1 MEKERRTREASA
13 HASSAAPSAAD
24 IHDLLAAITMLEKK
38 RDSCLRRQVPAT
50 RPATE
55 YKNKSCQSSKRSLP
69 GICHYPRHIT
79 KILDALARL
88 CVSRA
93 KREVIATAL
102 RVDPQARSVELI
114 VAANGDVSMNILNH
128 LKEMRTLLRRIS
140 SLSLSYG
147 EIDPYDGGSR
157 EKDSPTT
164 QFVRV
169 TDAQSQNQNQYRTLW
184 NQFAQTCIEF
194 TFEQFKHCVNSKF
207 EQLMSTAIDTDG
219 LDDTS
224 HSLLRNVRQSIEALE
239 LLFSRKQGAVFGN
252 PAAARGNQEDYLP
265 GTCFLSVSERHRWQ
279 SENSYSTKTTE
290 EEEEEEEEEVSVS
303 ASHQASLTN

>member
-1 MEKERRTREASA
+1 MCHPACYRHAGLLRTRGSHRQKKVKKRTRNLSDNGKKRRTREASA

-93 KREVIATAL
+93 KHEVIATAL

-140 SLSLSYG
+140 SF
-147 EIDPYDGGSR
+147 IIIIR
-157 EKDSPTT
+157 
-164 QFVRV
+164 
-169 TDAQSQNQNQYRTLW
+169 
-184 NQFAQTCIEF
+184 
-194 TFEQFKHCVNSKF
+194 
-207 EQLMSTAIDTDG
+207 
-219 LDDTS
+219 
-224 HSLLRNVRQSIEALE
+224 RNR
-239 LLFSRKQGAVFGN
+239 
-252 PAAARGNQEDYLP
+252 PM
-265 GTCFLSVSERHRWQ
+265 
-279 SENSYSTKTTE
+279 
-290 EEEEEEEEEVSVS
+290 
-303 ASHQASLTN
+303 